1 MNLNINKEGTNKDRF
16 EGMYTWMYMYEYV
29 CMHVYSLCLPF
40 VGNHDHQAKNKK
52 RNLILKCKMTFL
64 VLFLVSCLFTVCKKT

>member
-52 RNLILKCKMTFL
+52 KKSNIKMQNDIFGT
-64 VLFLVSCLFTVCKKT
+64 VSCLLLIHSM